1 MVNLNNHLGLSQKS
15 RHDSSTTVSCV
26 PTKYTPVLPNNV
38 IQCGCSSS
46 HKKSKNTKLTGKVSY
61 VPDAEYNKLNPY
73 LKSVCGKSYL
83 NLGAFN
89 NTIKV
94 YYGTSAEL
102 DTINLNKALSSG
114 IPPYDPTTSLDW
126 NEGNKGLML
135 AALLLHANFLNVT
148 ISFVETYD
156 EADFIAYLAANLSA
170 GLGSITLGSSS
181 IPSQI
186 DTDPNLNGKLYVVFN
201 NTVFSSFPNEIGNIY
216 FWTMIHE
223 VAHTYGLGH
232 PHDTLND
239 TVIMPGCT
247 SLAGTEFSNQGLF
260 DANNLLM
267 TIMSYVY
274 TSQYYFTDP
283 ATGVTEYLTN
293 QPRTL
298 MPLDLQ
304 SYRFLYKVSNNQKYV
319 DNWIDLKCSSNIV
332 QTIVSTNNGV
342 TLDLTTFESPDFT
355 YNLNMTKFIANP
367 IQDNANTYSNI
378 SSSSLSYIGAPCLTN
393 PGKKPSYRASL
404 LDCNS
409 YIKTVAVGYPLF
421 NLFAGTI
428 PNHITLNAN
437 ENSRLINV
445 YLKCRAKNYT
455 VTKTPTLTTIQ
466 NKINKC
472 IITVNNLETSEV
484 FIYYGLNN

>member
-26 PTKYTPVLPNNV
+26 PTKSEHFSLHNV

-94 YYGTSAEL
+94 YYGTSAEQ

-148 ISFVETYD
+148 ISFVNTYD
-156 EADFIAYLAANLSA
+156 EADFIAYLASNLSA
-170 GLGSITLGSSS
+170 GLGSISLGSSS

-201 NTVFSSFPNEIGNIY
+201 NTVFSPFPNEVGNIY

-239 TVIMPGCT
+239 TVVMPG
-247 SLAGTEFSNQGLF
+247 SSRIGGTEYSNQGFF

-319 DNWIDLKCSSNIV
+319 DNWIDLKCSPDVV

-342 TLDLTTFESPDFT
+342 DLDLTTIDDLSF
-355 YNLNMTKFIANP
+355 NLNMTKFNANP
-367 IQDNANTYSNI
+367 IQDNANSYSNI
-378 SSSSLSYIGAPCLTN
+378 SSSSLSYVGAPCLTD

-409 YIKTVAVGYPLF
+409 FIKTVTVAYPQF

-428 PNHITLNAN
+428 PNNITINAIGN
-437 ENSRLINV
+437 EQLINI

-466 NKINKC
+466 NKINKR
-472 IITVNNLETSEV
+472 IVTINNSEKSFV
-484 FIYYGLNN
+484 LIYYGLNN